1 MRTELWGLRNTE
13 TQELVL
19 TYWASSQ
26 KHKALFSTREKA
38 EDACK
43 HNPQYEPFRIEAEPV
58 KHGRWIF
65 TNKHL
70 WCKDEDGNVDEW
82 EWDAG
87 FHNGP
92 ECQVCHA
99 TPCVH
104 CTPNWAETECE
115 KGHYYCSE
123 CGETSKDAHENYCP
137 NCGAKMDGGAVR

>member
-58 KHGRWIF
+58 KHGRWVRIG
-65 TNKHL
+65 
-70 WCKDEDGNVDEW
+70 CDEFV
-82 EWDAG
+82 
-87 FHNGP
+87 
-92 ECQVCHA
+92 
-99 TPCVH
+99 
-104 CTPNWAETECE
+104 
-115 KGHYYCSE
+115 CSE
-123 CGETSKDAHENYCP
+123 CCAHYEYEYIKCEYNYCP
-137 NCGAKMDGGAVR
+137 NCGAKMDGGADHE